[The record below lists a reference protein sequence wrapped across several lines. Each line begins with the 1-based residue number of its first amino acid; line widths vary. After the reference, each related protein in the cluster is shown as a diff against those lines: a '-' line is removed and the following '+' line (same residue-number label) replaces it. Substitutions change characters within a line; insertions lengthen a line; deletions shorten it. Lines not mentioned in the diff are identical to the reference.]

1 MQLRFLADT
10 ADFNYFWASI
20 LQIGI
25 VGALILLGNIIRR
38 KTPFLRN
45 YLVPTGLIAGFLG
58 LAFKYVFFGL
68 GWEIGGTPIINEEY
82 MHYLTYHSLALGFIA
97 LGITSA
103 AKKTVKDGRALKS
116 GILIVGGYLIQGIV
130 GVVLSLGVGLVFVNY
145 AIGKAPYAGILLPLG
160 FGQGPGQAG
169 NIGGVYETIT
179 SANALVGGRDFG
191 LSVAAVGFIV
201 ATVIGTIILNIVA
214 RKKLVVRY
222 GSDTSETFGNLEKST
237 YQIDEVGEIPVVESV
252 DKFTIQAAFVLTTY
266 LITFGVIS
274 LLSYLIVDLAG
285 IVAVRGILWGFNFLF
300 AILVTMI
307 IKAVLNKLR
316 KTGVMKRQYIN
327 NYMQNRIAGFMFDLM
342 ITAGIMSINFGKLND
357 PSFWVLLG
365 LMAIVGSAVT
375 LFYANYM
382 SKKYFAKTRWYTF
395 FAFFGMLTGT
405 ASEGV
410 TLLREIDPNLKTGVA
425 EDIVNGS
432 GMAAIFGAPMLIIT
446 TFIYQGTMWF
456 WISFGLLIVLF
467 IAMVLFIHFYS
478 KRIDRINA
486 K

>member
-10 ADFNYFWASI
+10 FDFNYFWASI
-20 LQIGI
+20 IQIGI
-25 VGALILLGNIIRR
+25 IGALILLGNVIRR
-38 KTPFLRN
+38 KTPFLRS

-58 LAFKYVFFGL
+58 LAFKYIFFGL
-68 GWEIGGTPIINEEY
+68 GWEISGTPIINEEY

-130 GVVLSLGVGLVFVNY
+130 GVLLSLGVGLIFVNY

-179 SANALVGGRDFG
+179 GANALVGGRDFG
-191 LSVAAVGFIV
+191 LSVAAVGFIL
-201 ATVIGTIILNIVA
+201 ATIIGTIILNVVA

-222 GSDTSETFGNLEKST
+222 GSETTETFGDLEKSN
-237 YQIDEVGEIPVVESV
+237 YQVDQVGEIPVVESV
-252 DKFTIQAAFVLTTY
+252 DKFTIQAAFVLATY

-274 LLSYLIVDLAG
+274 FISYLVVDLAG
-285 IVAVRGILWGFNFLF
+285 IVAVRGIIWGFNFLF
-300 AILVTMI
+300 AILVTMV
-307 IKAVLNKLR
+307 IKVVLNRLR
-316 KTGVMKRQYIN
+316 KSGLMKRQYIN
-327 NYMQNRIAGFMFDLM
+327 NYMQNRIAGLMFDFM
-342 ITAGIMSINFGKLND
+342 ITTGIISINFGKLND
-357 PSFWVLLG
+357 PSFWVLLA
-365 LMAIVGSAVT
+365 LMAVVGTVVT
-375 LFYANYM
+375 YFYINIM
-382 SKKYFAKTRWYTF
+382 TKKYFAKTRWYTF
-395 FAFFGMLTGT
+395 FGFFGMLTGT

-410 TLLREIDPNLKTGVA
+410 ALLREIDPHLKTGVA

-432 GMAAIFGAPMLIIT
+432 GMAAIFGAPMLVIT

-456 WISFGLLIVLF
+456 WISFALLVVLF
-467 IAMVLFIHFYS
+467 VVMILFIHLYS
-478 KRIDRINA
+478 KRIDRVNA
-486 K
+486 Q

>member
-68 GWEIGGTPIINEEY
+68 GWDIGGTPIINEEY

-116 GILIVGGYLIQGIV
+116 GILIVGGYLLQGIV
-130 GVVLSLGVGLVFVNY
+130 GVLLSLGVGLVFVNY

-179 SANALVGGRDFG
+179 GANALVGGRDFG

-365 LMAIVGSAVT
+365 LMAIVGTAVT

>member
-68 GWEIGGTPIINEEY
+68 GWDIGGTPIINEEY

-130 GVVLSLGVGLVFVNY
+130 GVLLSLGVGLVFVNY

-179 SANALVGGRDFG
+179 GANALVGGRDFG

-365 LMAIVGSAVT
+365 LMAIVGTAVT